1 MQRYT
6 TIALFSAIAL
16 SVGILGVYGLT
27 SVPSTLNA
35 QSSPQNTDGVPLLG
49 HVTMTVTDPKGDI
62 VAYHQGD
69 NIVVRQAED
78 CLSEKIFGASN
89 ADCPTGGTSYT
100 AIAIGNGTQTQVA
113 TRTSL
118 AAEIDTQDPTL
129 DRKSATITPTQS
141 TGSAAASDLLQA
153 TFTNGGATTNT
164 ISESGIFNSTA
175 VSSVGMFAYQ
185 TFTGIPLNS
194 GDSLTVKWT
203 VTIGT

>member
-78 CLSEKIFGASN
+78 CLSKKIFGASN
-89 ADCPTGGTSYT
+89 ADCPTGGAAYT
-100 AIAIGNGTQTQVA
+100 FIAIGNGTQTQVA
-113 TRTSL
+113 TRTAL
-118 AAEIDTQDPTL
+118 AAEIDAQDPSL
-129 DRKSATITPTQS
+129 DRASASITPTQS
-141 TGSAAASDLLQA
+141 GGSAASDLLQA

-175 VSSVGMFAYQ
+175 VGSAGMFAYQ